1 VLPCLQN
8 SKFLRD
14 KDLSKWAYP
23 ADAEAHYK
31 DLLMQTRR
39 FRDGITVHE
48 GPAGYRGPWVE
59 NIFYSRFGGRDLAS
73 FNGFIPL
80 FLSWTDIHV
89 YQFEEDAKKN
99 KSVPTKED
107 AMKQVTALL
116 RPDVVYLTVSQD
128 DQGLFEAFMEV
139 GAAAVVRVNE
149 RGRTV
154 HPSFPPPTL
163 CRVDPMSSCFPRAA
177 TATCPSRS
185 SRWPPHCQLMPSAF
199 PLSLLTR
206 DPPLHPSPLAI
217 QGEVNATVPPD
228 RYAQDVGFFGNV
240 RPRLSRIH
248 ILEEMKQ
255 ARPLA
260 SPSISLSTRDSWH
273 EPLLTPVQPRR
284 LTPCYTFSP
293 LSVPHRRARR
303 RG

>member
-31 DLLMQTRR
+31 DLLVQTRR
-39 FRDGITVHE
+39 FRDGIPVHE

-185 SRWPPHCQLMPSAF
+185 SRWSPHRQPMPSAF
-199 PLSLLTR
+199 SLSLLTR
-206 DPPLHPSPLAI
+206 DPPLHPSPLAT
-217 QGEVNATVPPD
+217 QGEVNATAPPD

-255 ARPLA
+255 ACHP
-260 SPSISLSTRDSWH
+260 SPSPTGQLWRD
-273 EPLLTPVQPRR
+273 PLLAPPAHA
-284 LTPCYTFSP
+284 L
-293 LSVPHRRARR
+293 
-303 RG
+303 